1 MQSVIFHH
9 VTENKT
15 SRCFFPIPVCVGP
28 VQRKEL
34 IGMAS
39 NEQINALREIALNLY
54 VGHPSI
60 SGYYV
65 SKLKVYKNILQSL
78 SDRAVENIAIKK
90 LLRKHTE
97 IIPLIL
103 KPHFK
108 DGGGVSSGE
117 EDDVRSA
124 DESVSE

>member
-1 MQSVIFHH
+1 MFG
-9 VTENKT
+9 
-15 SRCFFPIPVCVGP
+15 SRDSP
-28 VQRKEL
+28 E
-34 IGMAS
+34 IGFRILEFRTPRFACAAAAVVA
-39 NEQINALREIALNLY
+39 E
-54 VGHPSI
+54 G

>member
-1 MQSVIFHH
+1 MSPRTRRH
-9 VTENKT
+9 VAFLQFMYV
-15 SRCFFPIPVCVGP
+15 SDP
-28 VQRKEL
+28 VQRKGL

-39 NEQINALREIALNLY
+39 NEQINALREIALNVY
-54 VGHPSI
+54 VGHPTI

-78 SDRAVENIAIKK
+78 SDRAVENTAIKK
-90 LLRKHTE
+90 LLMKHTE
-97 IIPLIL
+97 VIPLIL
-103 KPHFK
+103 NPHFK